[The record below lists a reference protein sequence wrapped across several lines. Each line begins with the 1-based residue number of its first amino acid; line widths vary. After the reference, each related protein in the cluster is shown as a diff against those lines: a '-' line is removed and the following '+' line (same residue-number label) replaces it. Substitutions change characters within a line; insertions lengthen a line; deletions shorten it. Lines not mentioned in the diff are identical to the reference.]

1 MWGICLSI
9 QIFLGLLWRLESFD
23 PLATSINFQY
33 CFLST
38 ESCIVFILKFLFSSV
53 TLRICIVHFR
63 PHRRNEDNNVT
74 ITEIRTH
81 TNFSTFKY
89 IFLLSFLGYLTQLFT
104 VLTMH
109 FLPQTDTH
117 THIQTQISI
126 VPSLSHSLVHSICH
140 LKSQQSERTLF
151 SSRCDSH

>member
-1 MWGICLSI
+1 M
-9 QIFLGLLWRLESFD
+9 
-23 PLATSINFQY
+23 
-33 CFLST
+33 
-38 ESCIVFILKFLFSSV
+38 FILKFLFSGV

-117 THIQTQISI
+117 THPNTDFDCPFSF
-126 VPSLSHSLVHSICH
+126 SLSHSFDLSLEITAERADAFLFTVRFSLKRARTSCCCCFIFFDLFKFVGHKSLFQIGGKCSSSIV
-140 LKSQQSERTLF
+140 
-151 SSRCDSH
+151 